1 MFSKE
6 VYVLYITRMG
16 LLSFVWRVLGEHK
29 TKRELLVMTNLF
41 GRILVRVLNT
51 RCLAVLFLSAHPV
64 YAQSPIFPHVSVW
77 TNRTGETIAA
87 TPLSI
92 TNQTVVM
99 TLPSGRSK
107 GLPLRIFPESE
118 QVRIQ
123 LALGVASVPSCVVP
137 AWRLF
142 EGQLSSARDAE
153 SARASL
159 GFIVK
164 QLKTQAD
171 GNAISSTEL
180 TYWIAR
186 ATEKERA
193 ARLELLEKI
202 AQSGHLEKVS
212 AVQQTGKE

>member
-1 MFSKE
+1 
-6 VYVLYITRMG
+6 
-16 LLSFVWRVLGEHK
+16 
-29 TKRELLVMTNLF
+29 MTNLF
-41 GRILVRVLNT
+41 GRILVSALNT
-51 RCLAVLFLSAHPV
+51 GYLAALFLSAHSV
-64 YAQSPIFPHVSVW
+64 YAQSPIFPHASVW

-118 QVRIQ
+118 QVRLQ

-137 AWRLF
+137 AWRIF
-142 EGQLSSARDAE
+142 DGQLASARDAE
-153 SARASL
+153 SARDSL

-164 QLKTQAD
+164 QLKKQAD
-171 GNAISSTEL
+171 GNAISPAEV

-193 ARLELLEKI
+193 ARLALLEKT
-202 AQSGHLEKVS
+202 AQSGHLETVS
-212 AVQQTGKE
+212 AVKQTGKE